1 MSKLDYENVKE
12 QIVSF
17 IKEQV
22 EESGCKGVVIGLSG
36 GLDSAVVTKLCILA
50 CGKDKVYTLTMPT
63 SQNKHSIDAE
73 DLAIIFKT
81 KNSVIEISPILD
93 IFSRASSENVYL
105 NIQMRKNRLVAGNT
119 AARVRMI
126 LLYQLANSHNLLVA
140 GTGNKS
146 ELMTGY
152 FTKHGDGGCDM
163 LPIGDLYKTEVK
175 KLAKI
180 LGVPKSI
187 IDKAPTAGLWENQT
201 DEEELGITYKKL
213 DIFLRVFNYYKGNTW
228 LSMSHNLK
236 NNDEIKILK
245 LSDETIDKLLIRI
258 RNSRHKLIMPR
269 TCYIY

>member
-1 MSKLDYENVKE
+1 MNKLDYENVKE

-36 GLDSAVVTKLCILA
+36 GLDSAVVTKLCIA
-50 CGKDKVYTLTMPT
+50 AYGDKVYTLIMPT
-63 SQNKHSIDAE
+63 TDSFQEKHTDDAYK
-73 DLAIIFKT
+73 LAT
-81 KNSVIEISPILD
+81 KWNIMIAEINISPFLDMYTNKSLLSANNDKLIL
-93 IFSRASSENVYL
+93 
-105 NIQMRKNRLVAGNT
+105 GNT
-119 AARVRMI
+119 AARIRMTI
-126 LLYQLANSHNLLVA
+126 LYRFANKFNLLVA

-152 FTKHGDGGCDM
+152 FTKYGDGGCDM

-180 LGVPKSI
+180 LNIPKNI
-187 IDKAPTAGLWENQT
+187 INKAPSAGLWENQT

-213 DIFLRVFNYYKGNTW
+213 DKFLTIFNYYKGNTW
-228 LSMSHNLK
+228 LAMSHDLK
-236 NNDEIKILK
+236 IDNEIKKLK
-245 LSDETIDKLLIRI
+245 LLDKTIDKLILRI
-258 RNSRHKLIMPR
+258 RNSQHKLIMPR